1 LSLLATTGKMVNM
14 LKLSKGAK
22 VIVKKKIPISKKFR
36 AGKVVSGMVANG
48 GNLSKA
54 IIAAGYSENTAR
66 TPSKVTNTEAF
77 KEASLNIL
85 DKLKKI
91 QEAQINELVKRCDN
105 ALSLEKYKDMVDTFE
120 KTTKLVELLEGR
132 ATDRPDNLLN
142 SDQLHELLSRR
153 NKTTL
158 PAR

>member
-1 LSLLATTGKMVNM
+1 MI
-14 LKLSKGAK
+14 KLNKGTK
-22 VIVKKKIPISKKFR
+22 IVVKKKKPIPVSKKIK
-36 AGKVVSGMVANG
+36 AGKVVSELVGNG
-48 GNLSKA
+48 GNLTKA
-54 IIAAGYSENTAR
+54 IIKAGYSPNTAN

-77 KEASLNIL
+77 KQASLSIL

-91 QEAQINELVKRCDN
+91 QEAQINEILNRCDR
-105 ALSLEKYKDMVDTFE
+105 ALSMEKYKDMVDTFE

-132 ATDRPDNLLN
+132 ATERPDNLLN

-158 PAR
+158 PTREV

>member
-1 LSLLATTGKMVNM
+1 MI
-14 LKLSKGAK
+14 KLNKGTK
-22 VIVKKKIPISKKFR
+22 IVVKKKKTIPVSKKLK
-36 AGKVVSGMVANG
+36 AEKVVSEMVGNG
-48 GNLSKA
+48 GNMAKA
-54 IIAAGYSENTAR
+54 IIKAGYSPATAN

-77 KEASLNIL
+77 KEASLTIL
-85 DKLKKI
+85 EKLKKI
-91 QEAQINELVKRCDN
+91 QEAQINEILNRCDN

-132 ATDRPDNLLN
+132 ATERPDNLLN

-158 PAR
+158 PTR